1 VFVHGNPARFHT
13 ADGAGYAFLADQVL
27 AIDAFNPMLASRL
40 AQALA
45 RWRRYEPGRRA
56 LMRAQLERLA
66 AAPLSKDLFEV
77 VSKAL
82 A

>member
-1 VFVHGNPARFHT
+1 M
-13 ADGAGYAFLADQVL
+13 ADQVL
-27 AIDAFNPMLASRL
+27 AIDACNPMLAARL
-40 AQALA
+40 VQACA
-45 RWRRYEPGRRA
+45 RWRRFEPGRQA

-66 AAPLSKDLFEV
+66 AAQLSKDLYEV